1 MDRIKQNQAEKQKIP
16 FNPYATKPSK
26 PLKKESAK
34 RNLPLT
40 SAAGAA
46 KKRPFHGTDSSST
59 NDVLRVLDKVKA
71 DGFVQQ
77 KTKTDRIN
85 GKINANVPKSFSC
98 MICYNYPEEV
108 STYFIYFGVYINFF
122 ARTYF
127 PNQLIS
133 SLLHIIL

>member
-1 MDRIKQNQAEKQKIP
+1 M
-16 FNPYATKPSK
+16 KPSK
-26 PLKKESAK
+26 LFKKESAK

-46 KKRPFHGTDSSST
+46 KKRPFHGADSTSSST

-85 GKINANVPKSFSC
+85 GKINANVPNSFSC
-98 MICYNYPEEV
+98 MICYNYPDEV
-108 STYFIYFGVYINFF
+108 SALCVILLWCLHQLLCSNL
-122 ARTYF
+122 F
-127 PNQLIS
+127 P
-133 SLLHIIL
+133 